1 MARTRAYVPQTP
13 SSNGYAFDGLQ
24 AAAQSLEVKGPG
36 SLLYN
41 AQTIDYLINTAQGG
55 GATAMAWYYWG
66 RFPELRYTTRY
77 ISNALSMASLYI
89 GEKTTPGAE
98 PERLPENHPANDLLN
113 NFAGGPV
120 GQSEL
125 LDRLGLHLT
134 VAGDSVLMGPKITSP
149 NHEEPFSE
157 WDVWSTE
164 EVSSRNGKI
173 YVRLPYNA
181 KEQPIPNGI
190 LPVRIWRQHPVYKW
204 DSESPVKGA
213 FSVLEELDILDRHVK
228 ASGNSRLAG
237 AGLLGL
243 PEELDLPGSDIEID
257 GSEVDKFVAFLTEV
271 MSMAIKNPGTAAAR
285 VPIIM
290 RGPAEYI
297 EKIQH
302 FDFST
307 EFSQAVPE
315 LRMTAI
321 RRIAL
326 GMDIP
331 PEILLG
337 NAGTTGWSAWQID
350 ESTLRLHIVPLLRL
364 ITSSLT
370 VGWLRPMLEE
380 LPLSNAQREQI
391 PNLEVHYDISN
402 LKIRQDISG
411 DAQAL
416 YDRFEIDSDA
426 LRHATG
432 YGPNSVPD
440 NKELARQI
448 LLKLVQGTPEQA
460 TYAVKALRENFG
472 ITDLPEPEMA
482 PEAGAPEGRPEGLSP
497 GAPSPES
504 TEPDGGI
511 VPGDRSQDK
520 QLAPPPVPDIADE
533 NNNEPAS

>member
-1 MARTRAYVPQTP
+1 MSKTRSYVPETP

-24 AAAQSLEVKGPG
+24 AAAQSLEVKSQG

-55 GATAMAWYYWG
+55 SATALAWYYWG

-77 ISNALSMASLYI
+77 ISNALSMASLYV
-89 GEKTTPGAE
+89 GEKQDPGSE
-98 PERLPENHPANDLLN
+98 PVRLSGSHPASDLMN
-113 NFAGGPV
+113 SFAGGPT

-134 VAGDSVLMGPKITSP
+134 VVGDSVLMGPSGSASYQ
-149 NHEEPFSE
+149 EPFNK

-173 YVRLPYNA
+173 FVRLPYNA
-181 KEQPIPNGI
+181 KEQPIPTGI

-228 ASGNSRLAG
+228 ASGNSRLSG
-237 AGLLGL
+237 AGMLGI
-243 PEELDLPGSDIEID
+243 PEELDLPGSDL
-257 GSEVDKFVAFLTEV
+257 EVDGTDADRFVAFLTDV

-285 VPIIM
+285 VPIIL
-290 RGPAEYI
+290 RGPADYI

-307 EFSQAVPE
+307 EFSQAVPD

-370 VGWLRPMLEE
+370 DGWLRPMLEE
-380 LPLSNAQREQI
+380 LPLSKAQKEQI
-391 PNLEVHYDISN
+391 PNLEIGFDISD

-426 LRHATG
+426 LRLATG
-432 YGPNSVPD
+432 YGPNSIPD
-440 NKELARQI
+440 DKELAKQI
-448 LLKLVQGTPEQA
+448 LFKLLEGTPEQA
-460 TYAVKALRENFG
+460 NYAINALRDNFG
-472 ITDLPEPEMA
+472 IKLLPEPA
-482 PEAGAPEGRPEGLSP
+482 KPEVAPEGRTDGFSP
-497 GAPSPES
+497 GVSS
-504 TEPDGGI
+504 PDGSETPGGA

-520 QLAPPPVPDIADE
+520 QVAPPPVPKISDE
-533 NNNEPAS
+533 NNNEPGI